1 MKLRKVQFYSMAFQ
15 ERNGTCE
22 MKPERFG
29 WNLAEKS
36 GTGRDLK

>member
-1 MKLRKVQFYSMAFQ
+1 MAFQ

-29 WNLAEKS
+29 RNLAEKS
-36 GTGRDLK
+36 GIDRDLK